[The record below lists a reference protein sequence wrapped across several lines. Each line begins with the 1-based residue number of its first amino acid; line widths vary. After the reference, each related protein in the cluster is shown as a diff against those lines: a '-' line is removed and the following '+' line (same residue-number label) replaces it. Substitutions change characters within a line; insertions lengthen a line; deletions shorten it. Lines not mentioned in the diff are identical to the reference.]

1 MCIVCT
7 GVIMDERLKKAL
19 EFSNY
24 RISLFQRKEDL
35 KLNMS
40 NMLTHA
46 ANGGIFKINPELICF
61 VKTLVDKKKTRAV
74 LIDSNENPI
83 EITNLSEFYDKIF
96 NKYFEATN
104 LYHIEYSK
112 LKSSRTVSSLYEFI
126 EEE

>member
-1 MCIVCT
+1 MCIDCT
-7 GVIMDERLKKAL
+7 GAIMDERLEKAL

-35 KLNMS
+35 KLNMA

-46 ANGGIFKINPELICF
+46 NNGGIFKIDPTLICF
-61 VKTLVDKKKTRAV
+61 VKQLVDKKKTRAV

-83 EITNLSEFYDKIF
+83 ELTDLKDFYDEIF

-112 LKSSRTVSSLYEFI
+112 LKSSRTVSSLYDFI
-126 EEE
+126 EEK

>member
-1 MCIVCT
+1 
-7 GVIMDERLKKAL
+7 MDDRLKKAL

-35 KLNMS
+35 KLNMA

-46 ANGGIFKINPELICF
+46 NNGGIFKIDPTLICF
-61 VKTLVDKKKTRAV
+61 VKQLVDKKKIRAV

-83 EITNLSEFYDKIF
+83 EVTDLKEFYNVIF

-112 LKSSRTVSSLYEFI
+112 LKSSRTVSSLYDFI
-126 EEE
+126 EEK

>member
-1 MCIVCT
+1 
-7 GVIMDERLKKAL
+7 MDERLEKAL

-35 KLNMS
+35 KLNMA

-46 ANGGIFKINPELICF
+46 NNGGIFKIDPTLICF
-61 VKTLVDKKKTRAV
+61 VKQLVDKKKTRAV

-83 EITNLSEFYDKIF
+83 ELTDLKDFYDEIF

-112 LKSSRTVSSLYEFI
+112 LKSSRTVSSLYDFI
-126 EEE
+126 EEK

>member
-1 MCIVCT
+1 
-7 GVIMDERLKKAL
+7 MDERLKKAL

-35 KLNMS
+35 KLNMA

-46 ANGGIFKINPELICF
+46 SNGGIFKINPALICF
-61 VKTLVDKKKTRAV
+61 VKTVIDKGKTRVV

-83 EITNLSEFYDKIF
+83 EITNTQDFYDAIF

-104 LYHIEYSK
+104 LYHTEYSK